1 MLAQE
6 IYAIANSV
14 ENCKMGRMGTQIQ
27 AELHSHESK
36 TKLQCAKLE
45 RKTLFVQ
52 YHIVDMLNVVSVR
65 RTT

>member
-1 MLAQE
+1 M
-6 IYAIANSV
+6 
-14 ENCKMGRMGTQIQ
+14 ENCKMGGMGTQIQ
-27 AELHSHESK
+27 GELHSHESK

-52 YHIVDMLNVVSVR
+52 YHIADMLDVVSVR